1 MRLVSAGCFAWAL
14 VALLVGCGDGPVVSD
29 SSKSARASGGGQFAA
44 ARAGVLAVWPTP
56 DDGFFRG
63 APLETFVQPAA
74 SGRVESGLY
83 GSTRNGGRR
92 FHEGLDLRP
101 LARDGQGEAIDEIK
115 AALAGVVRHVSA
127 RPGASSYGRYVVLE
141 HPLEQPAVYTLY
153 AHLAAVKTGLAPGG
167 EVQAG
172 QPLGVMGRSAGGY
185 TIPKDRAHLHFEIGL
200 RVSDRFDA
208 WYAEQGFGN
217 PNEHGRWNGMN
228 LLGLDPLAF
237 FERLRAGS
245 LPSIKDWMQT
255 LPVAVVVSVDRA
267 VEPDFIRRYP
277 SLLEV
282 GAGDADFSA
291 GRPYGWEIGFD
302 SAGVPLRWRRVVP
315 PMASL
320 PAKKLLGQVIEVNE
334 AAVAGQ
340 PGKELVKKS
349 PGGGYVTG
357 ETIQTTLFQLFQ

>member
-1 MRLVSAGCFAWAL
+1 MRLPPAGCLVWAL
-14 VALLVGCGDGPVVSD
+14 VALLAGCGESPVTSD
-29 SSKSARASGGGQFAA
+29 PTRSASAAGGEAGAA
-44 ARAGVLAVWPTP
+44 VRAGVAAVWPTP
-56 DDGFFRG
+56 DDAFSRG
-63 APLETFVQPAA
+63 APLEEFVQPAA

-101 LARDGQGEAIDEIK
+101 LGRDGQGEATDEIR

-153 AHLAAVKTGLAPGG
+153 AHLAAVKTGLAPGV

-172 QPLGVMGRSAGGY
+172 QALGVMGRSAGGY

-200 RVSDRFDA
+200 RVTDRFDA
-208 WYAEQGFGN
+208 WYAEQGFGS

-245 LPSIKDWMQT
+245 LPSIKEWMQT

-277 SLLEV
+277 SLIKP
-282 GAGDADFSA
+282 GPGDADFFA
-291 GRPYGWEIGFD
+291 GRSYGWEIGFD
-302 SAGVPLRWRRVVP
+302 AAGVPLRWTRVEP
-315 PMASL
+315 PRGTVQ
-320 PAKKLLGQVIEVNE
+320 AKKSLGQILEVNE
-334 AAVAGQ
+334 AAVASQ
-340 PGKELVKKS
+340 PAKELVKKS
-349 PGGGYVTG
+349 AGGRYIVG
-357 ETIQTTLFQLFQ
+357 ETIQTTLFQLFP